1 VTRES
6 SMDQTKIWRKQLL
19 SALLAPLL
27 VGLGACG
34 GGGDEDQPREIPGL
48 VTIESPGD
56 SRPTCAE
63 TVTVSGSR
71 SATAPSVT
79 WSNSAGGSGTA
90 ALTGEEC
97 FIAGFRLP
105 CNTGFNMSVPLAV
118 GTNTITVTATNPG
131 GDFGRDTI
139 TLTRVA
145 C

>member
-1 VTRES
+1 
-6 SMDQTKIWRKQLL
+6 MGKTKRWRKQLL

-27 VGLGACG
+27 VGLSACG
-34 GGGDEDQPREIPGL
+34 GGGDEDRPSEIPGL
-48 VTIESPGD
+48 ITIESPGD
-56 SRPTCAE
+56 SGPTCAA

-71 SATAPSVT
+71 SATATSVT

-90 ALTGEEC
+90 QLTGEEC
-97 FIAGFRLP
+97 SIAGFRLP
-105 CNTGFNMSVPLAV
+105 CNTAFHMSVPLAV
-118 GTNTITVTATNPG
+118 GANTITVTATNPG

>member
-1 VTRES
+1 
-6 SMDQTKIWRKQLL
+6 MGKTKRWRKQLL

-27 VGLGACG
+27 VGLSACG
-34 GGGDEDQPREIPGL
+34 GGGDEDRPSEIPGL
-48 VTIESPGD
+48 ITIESPGD
-56 SRPTCAE
+56 SGPTCAA

-71 SATAPSVT
+71 SATATSVT

-90 ALTGEEC
+90 QLTGEEC

-105 CNTGFNMSVPLAV
+105 CNTAFNMSVPLAA
-118 GTNTITVTATNPG
+118 GANTITVTATNPG

>member
-1 VTRES
+1 
-6 SMDQTKIWRKQLL
+6 MAKTKRWRKQLL
-19 SALLAPLL
+19 SAVLAPSL
-27 VGLGACG
+27 VGLSACG
-34 GGGDEDQPREIPGL
+34 GGGDEDRPSEIPGL
-48 VTIESPGD
+48 ITIESPASSGQ
-56 SRPTCAE
+56 TCAA

-90 ALTGEEC
+90 QLTGEEC

-118 GTNTITVTATNPG
+118 GANTITVTATNPD
-131 GDFGRDTI
+131 GDFGRDAI